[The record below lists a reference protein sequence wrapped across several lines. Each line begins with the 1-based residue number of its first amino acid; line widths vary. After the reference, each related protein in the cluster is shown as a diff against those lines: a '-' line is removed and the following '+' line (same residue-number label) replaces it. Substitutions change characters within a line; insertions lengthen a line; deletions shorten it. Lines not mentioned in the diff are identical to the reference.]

1 MRKHLNT
8 KTDKEFERV
17 ELLKLE
23 GQTIFGVAKF
33 TNGSTFRG
41 NIRLNLL
48 TEIKIYRPDNT
59 VLKINHLYIP
69 LENNKHNEIIW
80 NKHLG
85 NYRKFHAKVTSYGF
99 EEKRASLHLDIKNN
113 VWKFGK

>member
-1 MRKHLNT
+1 MRKHRNT
-8 KTDKEFERV
+8 KTSKKFERE

-23 GQTIFGVAKF
+23 GQEIFGVAKF
-33 TNGSTFRG
+33 TNGKTYRS
-41 NIRLNLL
+41 NKVLKLL
-48 TEIKIYRPDNT
+48 VEVKIYKPDGS
-59 VLKINHLYIP
+59 VLNINHLYIP
-69 LENNKHNEIIW
+69 LENNKHNDLLW

-99 EEKRASLHLDIKNN
+99 EEKRASLELNIEKN

>member
-8 KTDKEFERV
+8 KTDKEFERK

-23 GQTIFGVAKF
+23 GQEIFGVAKF
-33 TNGSTFRG
+33 TKGSTFRG

-48 TEIKIYRPDNT
+48 TEIKIYRPDGS
-59 VLKINHLYIP
+59 VLEINHLYIP
-69 LENNKHNEIIW
+69 LEDTKHNEIMW
-80 NKHLG
+80 DKHLG
-85 NYRKFHAKVTSYGF
+85 SYRKFKAKVTSYGF
-99 EEKRASLHLDIKNN
+99 ENNKVSLHLDIAKN

>member
-1 MRKHLNT
+1 MRKHRKT
-8 KTDKEFERV
+8 KTTKEFERK

-59 VLKINHLYIP
+59 VLAINHLYIP
-69 LENNKHNEIIW
+69 LEDTKHNEIMW
-80 NKHLG
+80 DKHLG
-85 NYRKFHAKVTSYGF
+85 SYRKFKAKVTSYGF
-99 EEKRASLHLDIKNN
+99 ENNKASLQLDIEKN

>member
-8 KTDKEFERV
+8 KTDKDFERK

-23 GQTIFGVAKF
+23 GETLFCVAKF
-33 TNGSTFRG
+33 TNGKTYQS
-41 NIRLNLL
+41 NKVLKLL
-48 TEIKIYRPDNT
+48 TEVKIYRPDGS
-59 VLKINHLYIP
+59 VLEINHLYIP
-69 LENNKHNEIIW
+69 LEDTKHNEIMW

-85 NYRKFHAKVTSYGF
+85 SYRKFHAKVTSYGF
-99 EEKRASLHLDIKNN
+99 EEKRASLQLNIEKN

>member
-1 MRKHLNT
+1 LRKHRNT
-8 KTDKEFERV
+8 KTTKEFERV

-48 TEIKIYRPDNT
+48 TEIKIYKPDGS
-59 VLKINHLYIP
+59 VLNINHLYIP
-69 LENNKHNEIIW
+69 LENNKHNDLLW

-99 EEKRASLHLDIKNN
+99 ENNKASLELNIEKN